1 MWKIMYHPEAEQEL
15 KKLDGSQQKIVLKAI
30 IKVSLNPESNMKG
43 GYGKPLGNKGGNNL
57 SGLFKI
63 KLKGLG
69 LRIVYKLEQEALDNI
84 MKIIVISV
92 REAMKYMKLQQ
103 KGSQDKQR
111 EKNNEK

>member
-30 IKVSLNPESNMKG
+30 IKVSQNPEPNMKG

-84 MKIIVISV
+84 MKIVVISM
-92 REAMKYMKLQQ
+92 REGNEVYEIAAK
-103 KGSQDKQR
+103 R
-111 EKNNEK
+111 ESR

>member
-1 MWKIMYHPEAEQEL
+1 MWKIMYHPETEQEL

-30 IKVSLNPESNMKG
+30 IKVSQNPESNMKG
-43 GYGKPLGNKGGNNL
+43 GYGKTLGNKGGNNL

-84 MKIIVISV
+84 MKIVVISM
-92 REAMKYMKLQQ
+92 REGNEVYEIAAK
-103 KGSQDKQR
+103 R
-111 EKNNEK
+111 ESR

>member
-30 IKVSLNPESNMKG
+30 IKVSQNPESNMKG
-43 GYGKPLGNKGGNNL
+43 GYGKPLENKGGNNL

-84 MKIIVISV
+84 MKIVVISV
-92 REAMKYMKLQQ
+92 REGNAVYEIAAK
-103 KGSQDKQR
+103 R
-111 EKNNEK
+111 ESR

>member
-30 IKVSLNPESNMKG
+30 IKVSHNPESNMKS

-84 MKIIVISV
+84 MKIVVISM
-92 REAMKYMKLQQ
+92 REGNEVYEIAAK
-103 KGSQDKQR
+103 R
-111 EKNNEK
+111 ESR

>member
-1 MWKIMYHPEAEQEL
+1 
-15 KKLDGSQQKIVLKAI
+15 
-30 IKVSLNPESNMKG
+30 MKG

-84 MKIIVISV
+84 MKIVVISM
-92 REAMKYMKLQQ
+92 REGNEVYEVAAK
-103 KGSQDKQR
+103 R
-111 EKNNEK
+111 ESR

>member
-30 IKVSLNPESNMKG
+30 IKVSKNPESNMKG

-84 MKIIVISV
+84 MKIVVISM
-92 REAMKYMKLQQ
+92 REGNEVYEVAAK
-103 KGSQDKQR
+103 R
-111 EKNNEK
+111 ESR

>member
-1 MWKIMYHPEAEQEL
+1 MGYLGTALILTIP
-15 KKLDGSQQKIVLKAI
+15 VLKAI
-30 IKVSLNPESNMKG
+30 IKVAQNPESNMKG

-69 LRIVYKLEQEALDNI
+69 LRIVYKLEQETLDNI

-92 REAMKYMKLQQ
+92 REGNEVYEIAAKR
-103 KGSQDKQR
+103 GSR
-111 EKNNEK
+111 

>member
-1 MWKIMYHPEAEQEL
+1 MWKIMYHPGAEQEL

-30 IKVSLNPESNMKG
+30 IKVSQNPESNMKG
-43 GYGKPLGNKGGNNL
+43 GYGKPLGNNL

-84 MKIIVISV
+84 MKIVVISM
-92 REAMKYMKLQQ
+92 REGNEVYEIAAK
-103 KGSQDKQR
+103 R
-111 EKNNEK
+111 ESR

>member
-15 KKLDGSQQKIVLKAI
+15 KTLDGSQQKIVLKAI
-30 IKVSLNPESNMKG
+30 IKVSQNPESNMKG
-43 GYGKPLGNKGGNNL
+43 CYGKPLGNKGGNNL

-84 MKIIVISV
+84 MKIVVISV
-92 REAMKYMKLQQ
+92 RE
-103 KGSQDKQR
+103 G
-111 EKNNEK
+111 NEVYEIAAKITSVYLF

>member
-30 IKVSLNPESNMKG
+30 IKVAQNPESNMKG
-43 GYGKPLGNKGGNNL
+43 GYGKPLGNNL

-84 MKIIVISV
+84 MKIVVISM
-92 REAMKYMKLQQ
+92 REGNEVYEIAAK
-103 KGSQDKQR
+103 R
-111 EKNNEK
+111 ESR

>member
-30 IKVSLNPESNMKG
+30 IKVSQNPESNMKG
-43 GYGKPLGNKGGNNL
+43 SYGKPLGNKGGNNL

-84 MKIIVISV
+84 MKIVVISM
-92 REAMKYMKLQQ
+92 REGNEVYEIAAK
-103 KGSQDKQR
+103 R
-111 EKNNEK
+111 ESR

>member
-1 MWKIMYHPEAEQEL
+1 MWKIMYHSEAEQEL

-30 IKVSLNPESNMKG
+30 IKVAQNPESHMKG

-84 MKIIVISV
+84 MKIVVISV
-92 REAMKYMKLQQ
+92 REGNEVYEIAAK
-103 KGSQDKQR
+103 R
-111 EKNNEK
+111 ESR

>member
-30 IKVSLNPESNMKG
+30 IKVSQNPESNMKG
-43 GYGKPLGNKGGNNL
+43 GYGKPFGNKGGNNL

-84 MKIIVISV
+84 MKIVVISM
-92 REAMKYMKLQQ
+92 REGNEVYEIAAK
-103 KGSQDKQR
+103 R
-111 EKNNEK
+111 ESR

>member
-30 IKVSLNPESNMKG
+30 IKVSQKPESNMKG

-84 MKIIVISV
+84 MKIVVISM
-92 REAMKYMKLQQ
+92 REGNEVYEIAAK
-103 KGSQDKQR
+103 R
-111 EKNNEK
+111 ESR

>member
-30 IKVSLNPESNMKG
+30 IKVSQNPESHMKG
-43 GYGKPLGNKGGNNL
+43 GYGKPLGNKCGNNL

-84 MKIIVISV
+84 MKIVVISM
-92 REAMKYMKLQQ
+92 REGNEVYEIAAK
-103 KGSQDKQR
+103 R
-111 EKNNEK
+111 ESR

>member
-30 IKVSLNPESNMKG
+30 IKVSQNPESNMKG

-69 LRIVYKLEQEALDNI
+69 LGLRIVYKLEQEALDNI
-84 MKIIVISV
+84 MKIVVISM
-92 REAMKYMKLQQ
+92 REGNEVYEIAAK
-103 KGSQDKQR
+103 R
-111 EKNNEK
+111 ESR

>member
-30 IKVSLNPESNMKG
+30 IKVSQNPESNMKG
-43 GYGKPLGNKGGNNL
+43 GYGKPLGNNL

-84 MKIIVISV
+84 MRIVVISM
-92 REAMKYMKLQQ
+92 REGNEVYEVAAK
-103 KGSQDKQR
+103 R
-111 EKNNEK
+111 ESR

>member
-30 IKVSLNPESNMKG
+30 IKVSQNPESNMKG

-84 MKIIVISV
+84 MKIVVISMQEGNEV
-92 REAMKYMKLQQ
+92 YEVAAKRE
-103 KGSQDKQR
+103 SR
-111 EKNNEK
+111 

>member
-30 IKVSLNPESNMKG
+30 IKVSQNPESNMKG
-43 GYGKPLGNKGGNNL
+43 GYGKPLGNNL

-84 MKIIVISV
+84 MKIVVISM
-92 REAMKYMKLQQ
+92 REGNEVYEVAAK
-103 KGSQDKQR
+103 R
-111 EKNNEK
+111 ESR

>member
-30 IKVSLNPESNMKG
+30 IKVSQNPESNMKG
-43 GYGKPLGNKGGNNL
+43 GYGKPLANKGGNNL

-84 MKIIVISV
+84 MKIVVISM
-92 REAMKYMKLQQ
+92 REGNEVYEIAAK
-103 KGSQDKQR
+103 R
-111 EKNNEK
+111 ESR

>member
-30 IKVSLNPESNMKG
+30 IKVSQNPESNMKS
-43 GYGKPLGNKGGNNL
+43 GYGKPLGN
-57 SGLFKI
+57 KI

-84 MKIIVISV
+84 MKIVVISM
-92 REAMKYMKLQQ
+92 REGNEVYEIAAK
-103 KGSQDKQR
+103 R
-111 EKNNEK
+111 ESR